1 MTPQFLPITDIT
13 PTPPRIWCYKV
24 ERERYVAVCD
34 TICSGCD
41 EYRKHYEG
49 ESDGNTASV

>member
-1 MTPQFLPITDIT
+1 MTPQFTPISQIA

-24 ERERYVAVCD
+24 DRERYVAVCD
-34 TICSGCD
+34 TICAGYCD

-49 ESDGNTASV
+49 EADGNASR